1 MSQLPVWL
9 PSAIVVCLAG
19 LFALLLS
26 RLLRATPAN
35 LGSPFQARRPVN
47 LRPMERL
54 LREDDF
60 AYLAALPGYS
70 PELGQRLRARRVEV
84 FKGYLA
90 QLETEFH
97 RLHLAL
103 RLLSLTSGQDRPEL
117 ARLLLEQRILFSY
130 RMFQVRLRL
139 VLFGFGVRPTA
150 TGDIVRTVEALRQ
163 QIASLQPAI
172 SNATA
177 A

>member
-1 MSQLPVWL
+1 MSQLPIWL

-19 LFALLLS
+19 LFALLLA
-26 RLLRATPAN
+26 RLLRATPASAI
-35 LGSPFQARRPVN
+35 SPFQARRPLN

-60 AYLAALPGYS
+60 AYLASLPGYK
-70 PELGQRLRARRVEV
+70 PEVGERLRARRVAV
-84 FKGYLA
+84 FRGYLS
-90 QLETEFH
+90 QVETEFH

-130 RMFQVRLRL
+130 RMLQVRLRL
-139 VLFGFGVRPTA
+139 TLFGFGVRPVG
-150 TGDIVRTVEALRQ
+150 TGDIVRTVEILRD
-163 QIASLQPAI
+163 QIATLQPAI
-172 SNATA
+172 ANASA